1 METVNNAQLPLWF
14 DILNE
19 SQTYNQNLIN
29 LITNR
34 LDAKSPWSNDI
45 FFYKLTITKTPS
57 RINYHNFS
65 FDNFKE
71 ISRKMINGLTSFGR
85 VTNRDFWKRYFIGGV
100 KTVSI
105 YQEKEDN
112 YPVFNLNFLI
122 YSKYDNL
129 DVQIKSILIA
139 RVKMIDPTLN
149 ISFEYL
155 GNYDKTIISNHTEVS
170 TNVVYNSIGVAK
182 LGEDNLTKILN
193 NNFQRPCFLG
203 ELYKSH

>member
-203 ELYKSH
+203 ELYKIH

>member
-1 METVNNAQLPLWF
+1 METVNNAQLPLWL

-19 SQTYNQNLIN
+19 SKSYNQNLIN

-65 FDNFKE
+65 FDHFKE

-100 KTVSI
+100 KTVSV

-112 YPVFNLNFLI
+112 YPVFSLNFLI

-129 DVQIKSILIA
+129 DGQIKSILIA
-139 RVKMIDPTLN
+139 RIKMIDPTLN

-155 GNYDKTIISNHTEVS
+155 GNYEKTLISENLEVS
-170 TNVVYNSIGVAK
+170 TNVLYDSIGISK
-182 LGEDNLTKILN
+182 LGEVNLTKILN

-203 ELYKSH
+203 ELYKNH